1 MCIVHKK
8 KEYQLKHNVF
18 NEYKTI
24 IIYLTQQQNEIE
36 NLMKNIIQQIHTIHG
51 FILQDGKKMY
61 NLNKN

>member
-24 IIYLTQQQNEIE
+24 IYLTQQQNEIE
-36 NLMKNIIQQIHTIHG
+36 NLMKNIIQ
-51 FILQDGKKMY
+51 
-61 NLNKN
+61 